1 MSGADRKFV
10 LVPSAHTPLCSAATI
25 AWARGADS
33 TVGCFMQ
40 MEGVAGYFDHTS
52 VPGSNDLGTVIHDEE
67 VFASSIVTC
76 IGHPIGVIVADT
88 EAHARAAARAVTV
101 SYEDIPAVLSIE
113 QAIAAGS
120 FYDVRSWACG
130 SLLLVAVGPTS
141 LM

>member
-1 MSGADRKFV
+1 
-10 LVPSAHTPLCSAATI
+10 
-25 AWARGADS
+25 
-33 TVGCFMQ
+33 MQ
-40 MEGVAGYFDHTS
+40 MEGVAGYFDHKS

-88 EAHARAAARAVTV
+88 EAHARAAARAVLV

-120 FYDVRSWACG
+120 FFDVRSRSRATFFAG
-130 SLLLVAVGPTS
+130 AGLLRPLT
-141 LM
+141 

>member
-1 MSGADRKFV
+1 MCN
-10 LVPSAHTPLCSAATI
+10 PSCTSPVWLSKWHGQESSV
-25 AWARGADS
+25 S
-33 TVGCFMQ
+33 TCTDVMQ

-52 VPGSNDLGTVIHDEE
+52 VPGANDLGTVIHDEE

-88 EAHARAAARAVTV
+88 EALARAAARAVIV

-120 FYDVRSWACG
+120 FFDVRSRSRALSTWVLCP
-130 SLLLVAVGPTS
+130 GPLT
-141 LM
+141 